1 MRIERLHGWVL
12 PVVLAV
18 VAADVNFFLDAAI
31 SDRADVVG
39 VIFFVLFGLY
49 GLQSLRTRRDPATMV
64 SVLGALV
71 ATVLMLLRET
81 EVWDHG
87 YIPPYLVFIGFVIAG
102 QGLRR
107 LGRAAA

>member
-1 MRIERLHGWVL
+1 MRIERLHGWVI

-18 VAADVNFFLDAAI
+18 VVADVNFFLDAAI

-49 GLQSLRTRRDPATMV
+49 GLQSLWTRRDPGMIV
-64 SVLGALV
+64 SVLGAAV
-71 ATVLMLLRET
+71 ALAMMLLRET

-87 YIPPYLVFIGFVIAG
+87 YIPPYVVFIVFVLVA
-102 QGLRR
+102 QALRGSR
-107 LGRAAA
+107 RAEA